1 MRLITAKQASEILGI
16 RLPRLYEL
24 VRLSVVPCVR
34 LGQRQIR
41 FDPDRLQDWSTRGG
55 ASEAAITSGEVLN
68 ERAK

>member
-1 MRLITAKQASEILGI
+1 MRLINAKQASEILGI

-41 FDPDRLQDWSTRGG
+41 FDPDILKDWSLKGG
-55 ASEAAITSGEVLN
+55 ASDTASTSGEVCN
-68 ERAK
+68 AKDQ